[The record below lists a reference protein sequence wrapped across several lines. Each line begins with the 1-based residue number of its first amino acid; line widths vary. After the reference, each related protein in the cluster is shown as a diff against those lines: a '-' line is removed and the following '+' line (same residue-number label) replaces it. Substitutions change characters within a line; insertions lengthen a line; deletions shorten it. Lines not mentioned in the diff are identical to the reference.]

1 MSALLKTLWQ
11 SWSADCK
18 RLIPFSDKRGKPPVK
33 TGGFFLFNSAKKQED
48 PERKKPLD
56 TKLSPLPQ
64 IPPQRRINL
73 DK

>member
-1 MSALLKTLWQ
+1 
-11 SWSADCK
+11 
-18 RLIPFSDKRGKPPVK
+18 LIPFSDKPEKPPVK